1 MIMEKE
7 KVILPVCG
15 MNAAAVLNL
24 EPLTSVISSD
34 QIILPP
40 EEERGTYQLPK
51 GFTATGTVMID
62 EGDEEALN
70 SISRLPHAS
79 DSVVECVPN
88 GSSLPRKMKKA
99 LRQGQRYHR
108 DTKWKRK
115 AARWQQ
121 RHSVK
126 LLGRW
131 TEDDEGVTFRGK
143 PIE

>member
-1 MIMEKE
+1 MEKE
-7 KVILPVCG
+7 KVILPIFGTNTV
-15 MNAAAVLNL
+15 AVLNP
-24 EPLTSVISSD
+24 EPLIISSD
-34 QIILPP
+34 QISVAP
-40 EEERGTYQLPK
+40 EEERDTYQFPK
-51 GFTATGTVMID
+51 GFTATGTATITTTIN
-62 EGDEEALN
+62 GNEEALN
-70 SISRLPHAS
+70 SISRLLHDS
-79 DSVVECVPN
+79 DSVVVYVPN

-115 AARWQQ
+115 AARWKQ

-131 TEDDEGVTFRGK
+131 TENEEGITFIGK

>member
-1 MIMEKE
+1 MEKE
-7 KVILPVCG
+7 KVILPVYG

-24 EPLTSVISSD
+24 EPLAPVISSD

-40 EEERGTYQLPK
+40 EEERDTYQLPK
-51 GFTATGTVMID
+51 GFTTTGTVTI
-62 EGDEEALN
+62 EGNEKILN
-70 SISRLPHAS
+70 SISRLLHDS
-79 DSVVECVPN
+79 DCMVECVPN
-88 GSSLPRKMKKA
+88 GSPLPRKMKKA
-99 LRQGQRYHR
+99 LRQGQRYRR

-121 RHSVK
+121 RNSVK
-126 LLGRW
+126 LLGSW

>member
-1 MIMEKE
+1 MEKE
-7 KVILPVCG
+7 KVALPVYG
-15 MNAAAVLNL
+15 INTAALLNP
-24 EPLTSVISSD
+24 EPLVISSD
-34 QIILPP
+34 QISVAP
-40 EEERGTYQLPK
+40 EEERDTYQLPK
-51 GFTATGTVMID
+51 GFTATGTVTID
-62 EGDEEALN
+62 EGNGEALN
-70 SISRLPHAS
+70 SISRLLHDS
-79 DSVVECVPN
+79 DCTVTLTPN

-126 LLGRW
+126 LHGRW
-131 TEDDEGVTFRGK
+131 TEDDEGITFRGK

>member
-1 MIMEKE
+1 MEKE
-7 KVILPVCG
+7 KVILPIFGTNTV
-15 MNAAAVLNL
+15 AVLNP
-24 EPLTSVISSD
+24 EPLIISSD
-34 QIILPP
+34 QLFVAP
-40 EEERGTYQLPK
+40 EEERDTYQLSK

-70 SISRLPHAS
+70 SISRLLHES
-79 DSVVECVPN
+79 DCMMECVPN

-99 LRQGQRYHR
+99 LRQSQRYRR

-121 RHSVK
+121 LHSLK
-126 LLGRW
+126 LLGSC
-131 TEDDEGVTFRGK
+131 TEDDEGITFRGK

>member
-1 MIMEKE
+1 MEKE
-7 KVILPVCG
+7 KVALPVYG
-15 MNAAAVLNL
+15 INTAAVLNP
-24 EPLTSVISSD
+24 EPLVISSD
-34 QIILPP
+34 HLFVAP
-40 EEERGTYQLPK
+40 EKERDTYRFPK
-51 GFTATGTVMID
+51 GFTMTGTVTID
-62 EGDEEALN
+62 EGGEEALN
-70 SISRLPHAS
+70 SISRLLHAS
-79 DSVVECVPN
+79 DSVMECIPN

-126 LLGRW
+126 LLGSW
-131 TEDDEGVTFRGK
+131 TENEEGITFRGK